1 MLRRLGASD
10 GRRSMKAQLI
20 PQLGKM
26 PFNSTQKSVLNNKAN
41 LVQSAAPWIHPS
53 LSSNSNAPS
62 DANSFCVTPLPS
74 GNLNQPWVP
83 YPAPGAGA
91 VTVIT
96 FTVPPSQVALV
107 RYLSIVHYGGNDPSG
122 TGQVIWR
129 VLQNGGGIQ
138 GLNALTATFG
148 TFAAPKVLTA
158 PIIGME
164 NDTILVTV
172 EVPATFPGGA
182 AVPPVGGGAGTGAS
196 FDGFTYSIAAA
207 TSPTPGS
214 Y

>member
-1 MLRRLGASD
+1 MLRSLGASN
-10 GRRSMKAQLI
+10 GRRTRSAQLLPALGSMPFTQAQKSLLNTKAQ
-20 PQLGKM
+20 
-26 PFNSTQKSVLNNKAN
+26 
-41 LVQSAAPWIHPS
+41 LVQSAAPWIHPA

-62 DANSFCVTPLPS
+62 DANSFSVTPVPS
-74 GNLNQPWVP
+74 GNLAQPWVA
-83 YPAPGAGA
+83 YPAPGAGQ

-96 FTVPPSQVALV
+96 FSVPPSKVALV
-107 RYLSIVHYGGNDPSG
+107 RYLSIVHFGGNDPSG

-129 VLQNGGGIQ
+129 VLQNGGGIT
-138 GLNALTATFG
+138 GLNSLSATFG

-164 NDTILVTV
+164 NDTIIVTV
-172 EVPATFPGGA
+172 ELPATFSDGT
-182 AVPPVGGGAGTGAS
+182 AVPPIAAGQGTGAS
-196 FDGFTYSIAAA
+196 FDGFTYPLSAA

>member
-1 MLRRLGASD
+1 LPQLANLPFSQQQKLVLN
-10 GRRSMKAQLI
+10 MKA
-20 PQLGKM
+20 G
-26 PFNSTQKSVLNNKAN
+26 
-41 LVQSAAPWIHPS
+41 LVQNAAPWIHPT

-62 DANSFCVTPLPS
+62 GATPFSITPLPS
-74 GNLNQPWVP
+74 GNLAQPWVA
-83 YPAPGAGA
+83 YPAPGASA

-96 FTVPPSQVALV
+96 YTVPPGMVALI
-107 RYLSIVHYGGNDPSG
+107 RLLSIVHFGGNDPSG

-138 GLNALTATFG
+138 GLNSLTATFG
-148 TFAAPKVLTA
+148 TFAAPKTLTA

-164 NDTILVTV
+164 NDTIIVTA
-172 EVPATFPGGA
+172 EVPATFPNGTP
-182 AVPPVGGGAGTGAS
+182 VPPLGAGQGTGAS
-196 FDGFTYSIAAA
+196 FDGFTYTISGA